1 MRINEVSLAGRLGQ
15 DPRIAYLPSGIPAVD
30 FSLATDESYKDRDGN
45 KVARAEW
52 HRVKLFGSS
61 AEFAGKYLSK
71 GQQVFVR
78 GHLRT
83 RSWEDDQG
91 QRRFM
96 TEVVVSGPRD
106 FIQPIEWREPGQS
119 PQPGS
124 DPMSAS
130 QGEEPLDGD
139 VPF

>member
-15 DPRIAYLPSGIPAVD
+15 DPRASSLPSGAPVVE

-45 KVARAEW
+45 KVSRAEW
-52 HRVKLFGSS
+52 HRIKLFGSS
-61 AEFAGKYLSK
+61 AGFAVKYLSI

-83 RSWEDDQG
+83 RSWEDGQG

-106 FIQPIEWREPGQS
+106 FIQPIEWRDPGLS
-119 PQPGS
+119 PRDGGE
-124 DPMSAS
+124 SAS
-130 QGEEPLDGD
+130 ASHDEEPLDDD

>member
-15 DPRIAYLPSGIPAVD
+15 DPRASSLPSGVPVVE
-30 FSLATDESYKDRDGN
+30 FSLATDESYKDRNGN

-52 HRVKLFGSS
+52 HRIKVFGPL
-61 AEFAGKYLSK
+61 AEFATKYLSK

-96 TEVVVSGPRD
+96 TEVVVSGSHD
-106 FIQPIEWREPGQS
+106 FIQPIEWREPGQ
-119 PQPGS
+119 PTQDGGDHVP
-124 DPMSAS
+124 AS
-130 QGEEPLDGD
+130 QDEEQLDGD